1 VIFQFSV
8 KVFPLSLRVRFV
20 GVDILETVSA
30 GVADGVGEGAGVGV
44 ADGVGEGVGVG
55 VADGVGEGVGVGEG
69 LTIETPLSQTN
80 FFPDLIHVKVM
91 FLYTIFCLYV
101 LHALPGAIFVA
112 EKADNGK
119 REITSARASPL

>member
-1 VIFQFSV
+1 MIFQFSV

-30 GVADGVGEGAGVGV
+30 
-44 ADGVGEGVGVG
+44 G